1 MEYKEDI
8 RSFYTDLIVSMKKQ
22 IEALEEKVIF
32 VRNFLSW
39 LVDQRDSKDGILN
52 EKMTGL
58 LTYIESVIS
67 SAVYFSY
74 FCFVYKVDKNARLK
88 CNISYVVWMIKHIE
102 PEVKEIYVGFLKDSK
117 SSQPDSLPVN
127 LLIVVSIDSLLDN
140 LIQLLKSESTFM
152 VHLKDKIAT
161 FDQGLR
167 FLRALLMDPSPR
179 KHDNHEEVD
188 GLLTNIEALISDA
201 V

>member
-58 LTYIESVIS
+58 LTYIES
-67 SAVYFSY
+67 
-74 FCFVYKVDKNARLK
+74 
-88 CNISYVVWMIKHIE
+88 HIE